1 MTATTD
7 YYRSGEEIET
17 VVRDFES
24 CTTKPEDFNHRA
36 HLTVAFA
43 YLHLFRLNVA
53 EATDRMRAGLYRF
66 VDHNDI
72 DRQKYNETITI
83 FWIKR
88 VHSFLAGADTE
99 RLASDIANEMIEACG
114 GTKLV
119 YEYYSKERLSTDE
132 ARTMWVE
139 PDVKALDF

>member
-7 YYRSGEEIET
+7 YYRSNEEIET

-24 CTTKPEDFNHRA
+24 CTTKPADFNHRA

-43 YLHLFRLNVA
+43 YLHLSRLNVA

-88 VHSFLAGADTE
+88 VHSFLAEADTE

-139 PDVKALDF
+139 PDVKPLDF